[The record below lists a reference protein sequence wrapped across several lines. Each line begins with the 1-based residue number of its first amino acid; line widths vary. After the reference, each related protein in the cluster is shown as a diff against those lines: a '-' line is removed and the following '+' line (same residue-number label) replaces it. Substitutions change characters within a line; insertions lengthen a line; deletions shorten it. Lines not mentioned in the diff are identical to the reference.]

1 MAGTSSTRDDGSMRR
16 IVVGIDESEGAGC
29 ALNWAADEAER
40 HRAELVAVLAWGY
53 LDQHRATPDTDF
65 DPDYDE
71 THAAAALDAIVER
84 VLGSDRAASVTHR
97 VVNDLGPK
105 ALLGAAADADL
116 LVVGARGL
124 GVVRGALVGSVS
136 QHCLHRAACP
146 VAVVREVV
154 APSSPPRVVVGVDGS
169 EAAARALAWA
179 LDEGRARQAE
189 VEVVNAWHPPYV
201 GAYPFDPAALDLD
214 LFEQGAR
221 DLIAEALGG
230 QDLTGLPSPPK
241 VTVVSDTAAQAVIT
255 AAEGADLVVIGSR
268 GRGGFIGLLLGSVSQ
283 QVAHH
288 APCPV
293 VVVPAAP

>member
-1 MAGTSSTRDDGSMRR
+1 MRR
-16 IVVGIDESEGAGC
+16 IVVGTDESEGAGG
-29 ALNWAADEAER
+29 ALTWAADEAER
-40 HRAELVAVLAWGY
+40 HGAELVAVLAWGY

-65 DPDYDE
+65 DREYGE
-71 THAAAALDAIVER
+71 TAAAGALDAIVER
-84 VLGSDRAASVTHR
+84 VLGPDRASTVIRRA
-97 VVNDLGPK
+97 VNDLAPQ
-105 ALLGAAADADL
+105 ALVDAAGDADL

-124 GVVRGALVGSVS
+124 GVLRGALVGSVS
-136 QHCLHRAACP
+136 QYCLHHAPCA
-146 VAVVREVV
+146 VAIVRETD

-169 EAAARALAWA
+169 ESARQALAWA

-201 GAYPFDPAALDLD
+201 GAYPYDPAALDLD

-221 DLIAEALGG
+221 DLVAGALDG
-230 QDLTGLPSPPK
+230 QDLDGLPSAPK
-241 VTVVSDTAAQAVIT
+241 VTIVSDTAAQAVIG
-255 AAEGADLVVIGSR
+255 AAAGADLVVIGSR

-293 VVVPAAP
+293 VVVPAAT